1 MLKEVFITK
10 SFKARSLLSSLPEKR
25 IKEKSTRVQMKRT
38 SVTIVIDL
46 AIGPVSAESLY
57 KDTPQ
62 EVIEDKSDRDQ
73 DLLQDRHLQSEE
85 KDQEK
90 DHQLNTMND
99 KTIKDLLLRVL
110 LLEKKKFLKKLNQNQ

>member
-1 MLKEVFITK
+1 
-10 SFKARSLLSSLPEKR
+10 
-25 IKEKSTRVQMKRT
+25 MKRT

>member
-10 SFKARSLLSSLPEKR
+10 SFKARSLLSSLLEKR

>member
-1 MLKEVFITK
+1 
-10 SFKARSLLSSLPEKR
+10 
-25 IKEKSTRVQMKRT
+25 MKRT

-62 EVIEDKSDRDQ
+62 EVIEDKLDRDQ

>member
-10 SFKARSLLSSLPEKR
+10 SFKARSLLSSLLEKR

-62 EVIEDKSDRDQ
+62 EVIEDKLDRDQ